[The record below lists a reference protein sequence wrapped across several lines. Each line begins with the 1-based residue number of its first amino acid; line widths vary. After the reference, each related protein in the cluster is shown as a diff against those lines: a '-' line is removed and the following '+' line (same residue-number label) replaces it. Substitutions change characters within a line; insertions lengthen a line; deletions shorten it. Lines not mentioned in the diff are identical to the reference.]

1 MTMTKDELVQH
12 LKDAGYSDEAAL
24 LAAKDAPEER
34 SNAAGEGDGGNE
46 QPNGHEAM
54 NSAIRSALGQEADTG
69 TNAADAPTGPNAG
82 LNDAIRVAAG
92 RTTEGQA

>member
-12 LKDAGYSDEAAL
+12 LKDAGYTDEAAK

-34 SNAAGEGDGGNE
+34 SNAAGDADGGNAPSNGNE
-46 QPNGHEAM
+46 QM
-54 NSAIRSALGQEADTG
+54 NAAIRGALGQEAGTG
-69 TNAADAPTGPNAG
+69 ANAADAPTGPNAG
-82 LNDAIRVAAG
+82 LNDAIRTAAG